1 MMMNRISNILN
12 PKLLLAGIFLCC
24 LFFANTVNAN
34 NTAKSTELNKNA
46 PLSTSLDMNRAKE
59 VRSKSLTLSV
69 SPNAFTYSNLAT
81 VTQFICPPAISGNC
95 PTIPSPY
102 PDVAA
107 FIAAGGTAT
116 TTNSWVSLTSMDVS
130 MGGPCPAAYT
140 ITRTY
145 TAMDNGGNPN
155 TASCPQTISM
165 GASLPVELI
174 DVKLVQLK
182 EGLELSWATAS
193 EANNRGFEVQ
203 RSRTGNDW
211 EMIEF
216 LDGQGTSSTINEY
229 IYLDDHPVIGL
240 NYYRLKQIDWDG
252 VFEYSPVK
260 AGVWQTNSDKDQMR
274 LFLSPN
280 PASSRITAVIPAKFS
295 QDNNLT
301 LQIHNSLG
309 QLIRKESRIGEEL
322 NIDLSDLPEGLYI
335 LSITQEY
342 LQSLATFTIK

>member
-1 MMMNRISNILN
+1 
-12 PKLLLAGIFLCC
+12 
-24 LFFANTVNAN
+24 
-34 NTAKSTELNKNA
+34 
-46 PLSTSLDMNRAKE
+46 
-59 VRSKSLTLSV
+59 
-69 SPNAFTYSNLAT
+69 
-81 VTQFICPPAISGNC
+81 
-95 PTIPSPY
+95 
-102 PDVAA
+102 
-107 FIAAGGTAT
+107 
-116 TTNSWVSLTSMDVS
+116 
-130 MGGPCPAAYT
+130 
-140 ITRTY
+140 
-145 TAMDNGGNPN
+145 
-155 TASCPQTISM
+155 
-165 GASLPVELI
+165 
-174 DVKLVQLK
+174 
-182 EGLELSWATAS
+182 
-193 EANNRGFEVQ
+193 
-203 RSRTGNDW
+203 
-211 EMIEF
+211 
-216 LDGQGTSSTINEY
+216 
-229 IYLDDHPVIGL
+229 L